1 MVQPMATVDFKS
13 VHDQFRPRV
22 LRYLKR
28 LVGEAEAEDI
38 TQSVM
43 LKLSGALPG
52 FRGDSS
58 ISTWIYR
65 IATNTALD
73 KLRRR
78 TAPTMTD
85 AELESEGNV
94 PAQAQT
100 VSVES
105 MAVREEMNDCIR
117 EFIERL
123 PQNYKTVMLL
133 SELEGFKNDEI
144 ASILGVSLDAVKIR
158 LHRAREKLRK
168 ALRDGCNFYR
178 DECNELACDRKPLPI
193 ELRPRR

>member
-1 MVQPMATVDFKS
+1 MVQQMATVDFKS

-22 LRYLKR
+22 LRYLTR
-28 LVGEAEAEDI
+28 LVGETEAEDI

-73 KLRRR
+73 RLRRR
-78 TAPTMTD
+78 TAPTMTE
-85 AELESEGNV
+85 AELECEGNV
-94 PAQAQT
+94 PTQAQT
-100 VSVES
+100 ASVES

-123 PQNYKTVMLL
+123 PKDYKTVMLL

-144 ASILGVSLDAVKIR
+144 AAILGVSLDTMKIR

-168 ALRDGCNFYR
+168 ELQAGCNFYR
-178 DECNELACDRKPLPI
+178 DECNELACDRRPVPI
-193 ELRPRR
+193 TLSRRR